1 MTAKEAELAFARARV
16 KARIHAIVGEGVGDG
31 EGELEREGNRE
42 PLTAVEIARF
52 DEALTH
58 PSFANESSAADNQR
72 LEFLGDAVLGL
83 CVSELLARTHPDA
96 DEGALT
102 RMRSALVNAE
112 ALARWVRA
120 EGIGSALALG
130 KGARSGSEREQTNVL
145 ADAVEAL
152 VASVYES
159 YGLEGARRLVEHVVR
174 DPMQEAAQLGSRDP
188 KSLLQEQVQA
198 RGLAAPTYRVK
209 GMRGP
214 QHDPTFEIEVMIGD
228 AVLGVGEGRSKR
240 VAERAAAL
248 AALAAKRGEESGRR
262 TVSGEHAV
270 GATGAVSDRV
280 SDREEAES
288 SPPDSAEPPG
298 PRRTGGA
305 R

>member
-1 MTAKEAELAFARARV
+1 VTAKEQELADARV
-16 KARIHAIVGEGVGDG
+16 RLKARIQAIVGAECGAPAAG
-31 EGELEREGNRE
+31 EI
-42 PLTAVEIARF
+42 PRF
-52 DEALTH
+52 EEALTH
-58 PSFANESSAADNQR
+58 PSFANESTASDNQR

-83 CVSELLARTHPDA
+83 CVSELLGRTHPDA

-112 ALARWVRA
+112 ALARWART
-120 EGIGSALALG
+120 EGIGDALALG

-152 VASVYES
+152 VASVYEA

-174 DPMQEAAQLGSRDP
+174 DPMLEAAQLGSRDP

-228 AVLGVGEGRSKR
+228 EVLGAGEGRSKR

-248 AALAAKRGEESGRR
+248 AALSAKRGE
-262 TVSGEHAV
+262 GE
-270 GATGAVSDRV
+270 GETDAVSDP
-280 SDREEAES
+280 AEGEPS
-288 SPPDSAEPPG
+288 LPDSEESPAPHRKDE
-298 PRRTGGA
+298 A

>member
-1 MTAKEAELAFARARV
+1 MTAKEQELADARV
-16 KARIHAIVGEGVGDG
+16 RLLARIQAIVGAEFGVPAAG
-31 EGELEREGNRE
+31 EI
-42 PLTAVEIARF
+42 PRF
-52 DEALTH
+52 EEALTH
-58 PSFANESSAADNQR
+58 PSFANESTASDNQR

-83 CVSELLARTHPDA
+83 CVSELLGRTHPDA

-112 ALARWVRA
+112 ALARWART
-120 EGIGSALALG
+120 EGIGDALALG

-152 VASVYES
+152 VASVYEA

-174 DPMQEAAQLGSRDP
+174 DPMLEAAQLGSRDP

-214 QHDPTFEIEVMIGD
+214 QHEPTFEIEVMIGD
-228 AVLGVGEGRSKR
+228 EVLGAGEGRSKR

-248 AALAAKRGEESGRR
+248 AALSAQRGERAD
-262 TVSGEHAV
+262 VGEDDP
-270 GATGAVSDRV
+270 VSDR
-280 SDREEAES
+280 AEGEP
-288 SPPDSAEPPG
+288 SPPGSEESRG
-298 PRRTGGA
+298 PHRKDEA